1 MRKALK
7 SMNLEIFDMTKS
19 SSKNALCDGGDV
31 LFTGIEIFVGDS
43 KRTTKEGADFLRES
57 FGLPVHVIKVGEELH
72 LKSNCSLLG
81 PGKIVF
87 SDDEAGRDLARQFKL
102 VATGK
107 YEYIFVPDIKCSNV
121 VFIKTTEG
129 KEYILAPEGYP
140 NSELII
146 REAIKETNIKMIL
159 LDNSELG
166 KVDGCLTCCSVL
178 IQ

>member
-1 MRKALK
+1 M
-7 SMNLEIFDMTKS
+7 
-19 SSKNALCDGGDV
+19 
-31 LFTGIEIFVGDS
+31 FTTWPRQDRFLWSVEFRIETYYLYS
-43 KRTTKEGADFLRES
+43 
-57 FGLPVHVIKVGEELH
+57 
-72 LKSNCSLLG
+72 
-81 PGKIVF
+81 

-146 REAIKETNIKMIL
+146 REAIKETKIKMIL